1 MTCHSGKL
9 ASGTLQVI
17 LSWWTSLR
25 IFCHLWLLVSRIKK
39 ESASTRPKG
48 HYQSWLYLS
57 CGICVASCVC
67 VGGGGVFYRAS
78 SVKTVESCCFA
89 VGECRVSAA
98 RPAVTDEVPPQ
109 RLRSSSFMHH
119 LALSIFMLPRNIL
132 LIFFFSFHVL
142 TYKET

>member
-67 VGGGGVFYRAS
+67 VGGGCLLSSFQRQDCWVVLLCCRGVS
-78 SVKTVESCCFA
+78 
-89 VGECRVSAA
+89 GECCKTRCYW
-98 RPAVTDEVPPQ
+98 RGPATAPEVFFLYASFGPLDFHVTKKYTID
-109 RLRSSSFMHH
+109 
-119 LALSIFMLPRNIL
+119 
-132 LIFFFSFHVL
+132 FFFSFHVL